1 MKRKK
6 HRKPKQTRD
15 RTLARKRKEQL
26 QQACHRERRARFYRR
41 RQLINT
47 AKNRKKAIEFYRALK
62 SQGTREQD
70 AAQQT
75 AQKWQVS
82 CSTIRRWN
90 QLHHKHGWRGLLDQS
105 KRPKTIHYQIHTEL
119 KLLVVVI
126 RTLLGWGERRI
137 SAELERRQIGTIS
150 HTSCNKI
157 FREYHLPRKTYHPK
171 GKSDGLKRCR
181 YRRQSANELWHLDFK
196 GPLTLQNGQKVWVL
210 IILDDFS
217 RFCLDICVV
226 ASATA
231 EATIAALGAA
241 FARYGKPKEI
251 LTDNATPFTP
261 VWQDAVGQLDAFLDP
276 QGVDH
281 RLISA
286 YYPESN
292 GKAEAFIKILS
303 TECLTLRDFAS
314 VEELKQFVEQF
325 LNYYNQYRG
334 HGSLGYQPPIT
345 WYAGVTPKVTG
356 FGGIPGLELVAQQWS
371 GESSVETP
379 IVVTQELMRK
389 RKSLVPLAA

>member
-6 HRKPKQTRD
+6 RRKPRQARN
-15 RTLARKRKEQL
+15 RTVARKRKQQL
-26 QQACHRERRARFYRR
+26 QQAHRRKRRARFDHRR
-41 RQLINT
+41 RMIQT
-47 AKNRKKAIEFYRALK
+47 AKSRKKAVLFYRSLK
-62 SQGTREQD
+62 REGRRERD

-82 CSTIRRWN
+82 CSTIRRWD
-90 QLHHKHGWRGLLDQS
+90 QLHRTHGWRGLLDQS
-105 KRPKTIHYQIHTEL
+105 KRPKTLHYQIHPEV

-137 SAELERRQIGTIS
+137 SAELKRREVGTIS
-150 HTSCNKI
+150 HTSCNKV
-157 FREYHLPRKTYHPK
+157 FREYHLPLKTYHPK
-171 GKSDGLKRCR
+171 GKSDGLKYQR
-181 YRRQSANELWHLDFK
+181 YRRRAANELWHLDFK
-196 GPLTLQNGQKVWVL
+196 GPLTLENGQKVSLL

-217 RFCLDICVV
+217 RFCLDICIMT
-226 ASATA
+226 SATA
-231 EATIAALGAA
+231 EATIDALRTA

-261 VWQDAVGQLDAFLDP
+261 VWQNAVGQLDAFLDHE
-276 QGVDH
+276 GVLH

-303 TECLTLRDFAS
+303 LECLTLRDFAR
-314 VEELKQFVEQF
+314 VEELQQFVLEF
-325 LNYYNQYRG
+325 LCYYNQYRG
-334 HGSLGYQPPIT
+334 HGSLSYQPPIA
-345 WYAGVTPKVTG
+345 WYVGMTPKATG
-356 FGGIPGLELVAQQWS
+356 FGGIPGLELVAQQWA
-371 GESSVETP
+371 GESSVEAP
-379 IVVTQELMRK
+379 IVVTQELMIQ